1 MSRRVYFWQRFL
13 WIAGLLLGLA
23 GCISPRPSPSPAPTP
38 LPPSPPPPAARIHA
52 RAGIDEP
59 LPPPPAPETT
69 SFIVETLPVSPA
81 ELPQKERRFYFA
93 PDTGLPVYEVK
104 SFAIPE
110 RNIPE
115 KPYYLVLPEE
125 TRRALVPGNPNASE
139 EEVLSAFRN
148 VDNEWVVL
156 TVRAIN
162 GLFSGAYA
170 NRVRDN
176 ALLIPTFDKDGRRIL
191 MVMQPD
197 DGCNDLA
204 ERCDL
209 SQRDIYTNRVQ
220 IFWFEDGDVRRAV
233 VGFPQMH
240 HWYND
245 ELGPVPNPIRYNPK
259 DGKIYQLSVDRRFLE
274 FLLFQDEEGKWR
286 WKILPELTPYLVDER
301 GVEDKRQEAVVEM
314 EALGQATG
322 FFGQGVWEKVEIPT
336 DKKLGVDTVV
346 YRVHEGEDP
355 TNPDDVGYL
364 VVQAKK
370 GGEDFYFLI
379 ITKSQQTGPGA
390 TPAAITTEKG
400 QKNLVEAYHR
410 LVAYLPSPLLQIVY
424 QYGNVAGL
432 FIESDTY
439 EQRRK
444 ELGYDFPRENSG
456 STGWGSLVLFR
467 HFPETPQDD
476 FLTRPIEDDLMKR
489 VVIEAIE
496 NRGISHFANLGKTVE
511 DERDLRNITQNEY
524 EMFWATVDQE
534 KPPEERRPIMPVV
547 MPPEEAFKI
556 WVYKNSMVN
565 AFAQFLAF
573 LMGTKGDGVYFPRQ
587 LLWKILWESA
597 LGDFYFYGINEG
609 LGFEPVPFSPAVP

>member
-1 MSRRVYFWQRFL
+1 MNRQNDSWRRLLYLV
-13 WIAGLLLGLA
+13 GLLLGLA

-38 LPPSPPPPAARIHA
+38 LPPSPPPHAALIHA

-59 LPPPPAPETT
+59 LPPPPAPETGPFT
-69 SFIVETLPVSPA
+69 IETLPLSPV
-81 ELPQKERRFYFA
+81 ELSPQERRRYFA
-93 PDTGLPVYEVK
+93 PDTGLPVYGVK

-170 NRVRDN
+170 NRIRDN

-197 DGCNDLA
+197 DGCNGLA
-204 ERCDL
+204 KRCDL
-209 SQRDIYTNRVQ
+209 SQSDIYTNRVQ
-220 IFWFEDGDVRRAV
+220 IFWFEDGDLHRAV
-233 VGFPQMH
+233 VGFPQMYD
-240 HWYND
+240 WLNN
-245 ELGPVPNPIRYNPK
+245 ELDPVTDPIRYNPQ
-259 DGKIYQLSVDRRFLE
+259 DGKIYHLTEDRRFLQ
-274 FLLFQDEEGKWR
+274 FSLFQDEEGKWR

-390 TPAAITTEKG
+390 DPAAITTEKG

-444 ELGYDFPRENSG
+444 ELGYDFPRENPG
-456 STGWGSLVLFR
+456 STGGGSLVLFR

-476 FLTRPIEDDLMKR
+476 FLTRPIEDDLMEK

-496 NRGISHFANLGKTVE
+496 NRGISHFANLGKTVD

-524 EMFWATVDQE
+524 EMFWATVDPE

-556 WVYKNSMVN
+556 RFYKNPMVN
-565 AFAQFLAF
+565 AFAQLLAF

-587 LLWKILWESA
+587 LLWKILWSRA

-609 LGFEPVPFSPAVP
+609 LGFAPVPFSPAVP

>member
-1 MSRRVYFWQRFL
+1 MCAGRLSVFL
-13 WIAGLLLGLA
+13 K
-23 GCISPRPSPSPAPTP
+23 C
-38 LPPSPPPPAARIHA
+38 H
-52 RAGIDEP
+52 D
-59 LPPPPAPETT
+59 
-69 SFIVETLPVSPA
+69 
-81 ELPQKERRFYFA
+81 
-93 PDTGLPVYEVK
+93 
-104 SFAIPE
+104 
-110 RNIPE
+110 
-115 KPYYLVLPEE
+115 
-125 TRRALVPGNPNASE
+125 
-139 EEVLSAFRN
+139 
-148 VDNEWVVL
+148 
-156 TVRAIN
+156 
-162 GLFSGAYA
+162 
-170 NRVRDN
+170 
-176 ALLIPTFDKDGRRIL
+176 
-191 MVMQPD
+191 
-197 DGCNDLA
+197 
-204 ERCDL
+204 
-209 SQRDIYTNRVQ
+209 
-220 IFWFEDGDVRRAV
+220 WFT
-233 VGFPQMH
+233 
-240 HWYND
+240 D
-245 ELGPVPNPIRYNPK
+245 ELTPVAAPIRYNPK
-259 DGKIYQLSVDRRFLE
+259 DGKIYQLSVDGRFLE

-390 TPAAITTEKG
+390 EPAAITTEKG

-439 EQRRK
+439 EEIRK
-444 ELGYDFPRENSG
+444 KLGYDFPRENPG

-476 FLTRPIEDDLMKR
+476 FLTRPIEDDLMEK

-496 NRGISHFANLGKTVE
+496 NRGISHFANLGKTVD
-511 DERDLRNITQNEY
+511 DERDLRNVTQNEY
-524 EMFWATVDQE
+524 EMFWATVDPE

-556 WVYKNSMVN
+556 RFYKNPMVN
-565 AFAQFLAF
+565 AFAQLLAF

-587 LLWKILWESA
+587 LLWKILWSRA
-597 LGDFYFYGINEG
+597 LSNFHAYGIDDG
-609 LGFEPVPFSPAVP
+609 LGFAPVPFSPAVP

>member
-59 LPPPPAPETT
+59 LSPPPAPETT

-93 PDTGLPVYEVK
+93 PDTGLPVYGVK

-125 TRRALVPGNPNASE
+125 TRQALVPGNPNASE
-139 EEVLSAFRN
+139 EEILSAFRN

-170 NRVRDN
+170 NRIRDN

-204 ERCDL
+204 RRCDL
-209 SQRDIYTNRVQ
+209 SQSDIYTNRVQ

-233 VGFPQMH
+233 VGFPQVYD
-240 HWYND
+240 WYTNKI
-245 ELGPVPNPIRYNPK
+245 NRWATPIRYNPK
-259 DGKIYQLSVDRRFLE
+259 DGKIYQLSVDGRFLQ
-274 FLLFQDEEGKWR
+274 FSLFQDEEGKWR

-322 FFGQGVWEKVEIPT
+322 FFGQGIWEKVEIPT

-370 GGEDFYFLI
+370 GSEDFYFLI

-390 TPAAITTEKG
+390 EPAAITTEKG
-400 QKNLVEAYHR
+400 QKNLVEAYRR
-410 LVAYLPSPLLQIVY
+410 LVAYLPSSLLHIIY
-424 QYGNVAGL
+424 KYGNAAGI
-432 FIESDTY
+432 FIEDKSY
-439 EQRRK
+439 EQHRR
-444 ELGYDFPRENSG
+444 ELGYDFPRENPG
-456 STGWGSLVLFR
+456 STGWGSLVLFS

-476 FLTRPIEDDLMKR
+476 FLTRPIEDDLMER

-496 NRGISHFANLGKTVE
+496 NRGISHFANLGKTVD
-511 DERDLRNITQNEY
+511 DERDLRNVTQNEY
-524 EMFWATVDQE
+524 EMFWATVDPE

-556 WVYKNSMVN
+556 RFYKNPMVN
-565 AFAQFLAF
+565 AFAQLLAF

-587 LLWKILWESA
+587 LLWKILWSRA
-597 LGDFYFYGINEG
+597 LFNFHAYGIDDG
-609 LGFEPVPFSPAVP
+609 LGFAPVPFSPAVP